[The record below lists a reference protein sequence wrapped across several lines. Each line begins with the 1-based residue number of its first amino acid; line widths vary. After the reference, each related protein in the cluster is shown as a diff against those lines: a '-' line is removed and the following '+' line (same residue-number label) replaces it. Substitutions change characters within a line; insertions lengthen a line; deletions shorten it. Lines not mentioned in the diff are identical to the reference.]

1 MPMKTASAVAW
12 LGLALFVAGGASP
25 PPSPDIRPVRTI
37 VVNPRAEGESV
48 SLTGHIRARTEESL
62 AFRIDGRMITR
73 KVDVGA
79 VVKPGDL
86 VAELDPQPKQ
96 DALRSAQASLAAA
109 VASLHEAT
117 NNLDRQRTLV
127 GQGWS
132 TRVQYDATE
141 KTFLNAKAEVDSNAA
156 QLHSA
161 EDQLGYTKLVAD
173 SEGAVI
179 ATGAEA
185 GEVIRAGQMIVTVA
199 HGGGADA
206 VFDVPAILFRQV
218 SPDALISIALT
229 DDPTVH
235 AVGHV
240 RETAPQADPV
250 TRSYRVKVGLTDW
263 PPAMRLGA
271 TVTGQTRMV
280 PPGGVELP
288 ATALTMVDNKPAVW
302 VVDRTTQLV
311 SLRPV
316 ELQRQDSSS
325 IVVTRGLEGGEVVVT
340 AGVHALRPGQKVRLA
355 GDKP

>member
-79 VVKPGDL
+79 VVKPATRCRTRPA
-86 VAELDPQPKQ
+86 AEAGRL
-96 DALRSAQASLAAA
+96 AFRASLACRG

-132 TRVQYDATE
+132 TGSSDATE

-173 SEGAVI
+173 Q
-179 ATGAEA
+179 
-185 GEVIRAGQMIVTVA
+185 RA
-199 HGGGADA
+199 
-206 VFDVPAILFRQV
+206 P
-218 SPDALISIALT
+218 
-229 DDPTVH
+229 
-235 AVGHV
+235 
-240 RETAPQADPV
+240 
-250 TRSYRVKVGLTDW
+250 
-263 PPAMRLGA
+263 
-271 TVTGQTRMV
+271 
-280 PPGGVELP
+280 
-288 ATALTMVDNKPAVW
+288 
-302 VVDRTTQLV
+302 
-311 SLRPV
+311 
-316 ELQRQDSSS
+316 
-325 IVVTRGLEGGEVVVT
+325 
-340 AGVHALRPGQKVRLA
+340 
-355 GDKP
+355 